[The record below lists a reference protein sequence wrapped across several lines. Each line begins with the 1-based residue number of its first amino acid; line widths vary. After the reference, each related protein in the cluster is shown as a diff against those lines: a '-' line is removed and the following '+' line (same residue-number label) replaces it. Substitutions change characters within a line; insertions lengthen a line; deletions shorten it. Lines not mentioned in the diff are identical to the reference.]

1 MSDVE
6 EEVAAPVEVVDEGP
20 MDLNR
25 AIQEVLKQA
34 KRAGGLSRGI
44 GETTQ
49 ALDRRAAHLCLLA
62 TDLDDAN
69 ISKLIEALCQ
79 EHGIRLLKVDSR
91 KTLGEWCG
99 LCKYD
104 QEGNARRVVS
114 CAAVAVTDY
123 GETDTPTAVNAHAL
137 IEEHFKG

>member
-49 ALDRRAAHLCLLA
+49 ALDRKCAFY
-62 TDLDDAN
+62 
-69 ISKLIEALCQ
+69 AL
-79 EHGIRLLKVDSR
+79 GLK
-91 KTLGEWCG
+91 
-99 LCKYD
+99 
-104 QEGNARRVVS
+104 
-114 CAAVAVTDY
+114 
-123 GETDTPTAVNAHAL
+123 
-137 IEEHFKG
+137 